1 MPYCEAA
8 VLEAVRMFMGH
19 TFGIP
24 HRALRDT
31 KFRGFNIPKVSCF
44 LNIFHLNNLHYFLKL
59 HKKPQIENE
68 MPKVKKNNLINYLI
82 SEYNDN

>member
-8 VLEAVRMFMGH
+8 VLEGVRMFMGY

-31 KFRGFNIPKVSCF
+31 KFRGYNIPKVNVLIPPPPPPLFIFNGHVF
-44 LNIFHLNNLHYFLKL
+44 LLSRT
-59 HKKPQIENE
+59 Q
-68 MPKVKKNNLINYLI
+68 
-82 SEYNDN
+82 

>member
-8 VLEAVRMFMGH
+8 VLEGVRMFMGH

-31 KFRGFNIPKVSCF
+31 KFRGYDIPKVSSITIATKNCSIPF
-44 LNIFHLNNLHYFLKL
+44 NLKTRFNKIR
-59 HKKPQIENE
+59 IEFI
-68 MPKVKKNNLINYLI
+68 KAKN
-82 SEYNDN
+82 

>member
-8 VLEAVRMFMGH
+8 VLETVRIFMGY

-31 KFRGFNIPKVSCF
+31 TFRGYNIPKVF
-44 LNIFHLNNLHYFLKL
+44 L
-59 HKKPQIENE
+59 EN
-68 MPKVKKNNLINYLI
+68 
-82 SEYNDN
+82 

>member
-8 VLEAVRMFMGH
+8 VLEGVRMFMGH

-31 KFRGFNIPKVSCF
+31 KFRGYHIPKVMEYKNHF
-44 LNIFHLNNLHYFLKL
+44 FFKLKMIFFVFSFPFN
-59 HKKPQIENE
+59 
-68 MPKVKKNNLINYLI
+68 
-82 SEYNDN
+82 SEYNDHRMLPWHVI

>member
-8 VLEAVRMFMGH
+8 VLEGVRMFMGH

-31 KFRGFNIPKVSCF
+31 KFRGFNIPKVSVIF
-44 LNIFHLNNLHYFLKL
+44 QEQKKNIF
-59 HKKPQIENE
+59 EN
-68 MPKVKKNNLINYLI
+68 I
-82 SEYNDN
+82 

>member
-8 VLEAVRMFMGH
+8 VLEGVRMFMGH

-31 KFRGFNIPKVSCF
+31 KFRGYNIPKVWPNRNF
-44 LNIFHLNNLHYFLKL
+44 DKKAFKKTYHFFFLKN
-59 HKKPQIENE
+59 H
-68 MPKVKKNNLINYLI
+68 Y
-82 SEYNDN
+82 

>member
-8 VLEAVRMFMGH
+8 VLEAVRMFMGY

-31 KFRGFNIPKVSCF
+31 TFRGYNIPKV
-44 LNIFHLNNLHYFLKL
+44 
-59 HKKPQIENE
+59 KKTCTLDILSTFFFNT
-68 MPKVKKNNLINYLI
+68 
-82 SEYNDN
+82 

>member
-8 VLEAVRMFMGH
+8 VLEGVRMFMGH

-31 KFRGFNIPKVSCF
+31 KFRGFNIPKVSEYWAK
-44 LNIFHLNNLHYFLKL
+44 ISVKT
-59 HKKPQIENE
+59 QIE
-68 MPKVKKNNLINYLI
+68 MRFFFA
-82 SEYNDN
+82 

>member
-8 VLEAVRMFMGH
+8 VLEGVRMFMGH

-31 KFRGFNIPKVSCF
+31 KFRGYDIPKVSSSK
-44 LNIFHLNNLHYFLKL
+44 IKL
-59 HKKPQIENE
+59 FDFIQF
-68 MPKVKKNNLINYLI
+68 
-82 SEYNDN
+82 